1 MAATPRAKDPIAVQV
16 GARIKQAR
24 QMAGYKTQGELNK
37 ILIGDYGWS
46 TGRLGNY
53 EAGQS
58 MPGPQEAHILG
69 KVTGSSECWIMFG
82 AGPIRSRERDVQAI
96 RHQNL
101 TLSINELKEQNKG
114 YAEFL
119 EKAGSTPT
127 ALQKYL
133 DNPFKK
139 IGDRQARRFER
150 ALNRRKGWLDE
161 QHIDHDPVCG
171 QFPDDMREMMTIYS
185 ELPDA
190 EREKL
195 LNIARIL
202 KTEG

>member
-1 MAATPRAKDPIAVQV
+1 MATKAKGKDPIAVQV

-24 QMAGYKTQGELNK
+24 QMANFNTQGELNR
-37 ILIGDYGWS
+37 ILVGEYGWS

-53 EAGQS
+53 ESGHS
-58 MPGPQEAHILG
+58 LPGPEEAHILG

-82 AGPIRSRERDVQAI
+82 AGPIRSRERDIQAI

-101 TLSINELKEQNKG
+101 TLSVNELREDNDSCND
-114 YAEFL
+114 FL
-119 EKAGSTPT
+119 AKAGSTST

-139 IGDRQARRFER
+139 IGERQARRFER
-150 ALNRRKGWLDE
+150 ALGRRKGWLDE

-185 ELPDA
+185 ELPEA

-202 KTEG
+202 QQGK